1 MKQFTY
7 RGLFLYDKRLKMQKG
22 GFEKKIEVYSETVG
36 FRNIMSILPAAAVC
50 GASYGDV
57 RGSRQDRERID

>member
-1 MKQFTY
+1 MI
-7 RGLFLYDKRLKMQKG
+7 KMQKG

-36 FRNIMSILPAAAVC
+36 LRNIMSILPAAAVC

-57 RGSRQDRERID
+57 RGSRQDRDG

>member
-36 FRNIMSILPAAAVC
+36 LRNIMSMSILPAAAVC

-57 RGSRQDRERID
+57 RGSRQDRDG

>member
-36 FRNIMSILPAAAVC
+36 LRNIMSILPAVAVC

-57 RGSRQDRERID
+57 RGSRQDRDG

>member
-36 FRNIMSILPAAAVC
+36 LRNIMSILPATAVC